1 MTPKIV
7 SIVCFM
13 FKCAKFN
20 LSICLFFRK
29 VMSLSQKVST
39 KVLINIGSV
48 FQSINITNIVNALDY
63 IEQLIR
69 VPDTFFPS
77 RKQCDTCN
85 NIGRI
90 YLFDRATPKT
100 WLTMASCPIN
110 SE

>member
-1 MTPKIV
+1 M
-7 SIVCFM
+7 
-13 FKCAKFN
+13 
-20 LSICLFFRK
+20 
-29 VMSLSQKVST
+29 
-39 KVLINIGSV
+39 
-48 FQSINITNIVNALDY
+48 NALDY
-63 IEQLIR
+63 IEQLIS

-77 RKQCDTCN
+77 RKQRDTCY